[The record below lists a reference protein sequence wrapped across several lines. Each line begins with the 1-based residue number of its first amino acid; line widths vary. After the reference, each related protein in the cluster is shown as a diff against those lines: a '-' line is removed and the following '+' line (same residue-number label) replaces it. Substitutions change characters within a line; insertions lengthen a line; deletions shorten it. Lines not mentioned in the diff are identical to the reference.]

1 MELGPE
7 QLVSDGDL
15 LQRMGGPQRS
25 NGFEAQKPIFF
36 SCFIY
41 LGAVDLLGQVIIV
54 EDCPVR

>member
-1 MELGPE
+1 M
-7 QLVSDGDL
+7 SDGDL
-15 LQRMGGPQRS
+15 LQRMGGLQRS
-25 NGFEAQKPIFF
+25 NGFEAQKPVFF